1 MAASG
6 RLTPC
11 KYVKVRICS
20 TRSKFGLLYGTVGP
34 SIHGAMYSLCPLSAS
49 LCHVLPVPVDFD
61 FATTTIREFGAS
73 HLLILRLSVPRASES
88 GVLMNLID
96 PQSSLCDVGMRLVD
110 SYTCGYTASRINLDS
125 SLCLR
130 SIYNSIRTFKHRKLE
145 IMNGPPRG

>member
-20 TRSKFGLLYGTVGP
+20 TRSEFGLLYGTAGP

-49 LCHVLPVPVDFD
+49 LCRVLPVPVDFD

-73 HLLILRLSVPRASES
+73 HLILRLSIPQASASE
-88 GVLMNLID
+88 VLMDLID
-96 PQSSLCDVGMRLVD
+96 PQSSLRDVGMRLVD
-110 SYTCGYTASRINLDS
+110 SYTCGCTAS
-125 SLCLR
+125 
-130 SIYNSIRTFKHRKLE
+130 
-145 IMNGPPRG
+145 